1 MTDLMKETLRKVQ
14 DLQRDADYN
23 RIKRFEITCVGMY
36 FVVDI
41 TNGADEHSSTIF
53 DELDVKNCG
62 SDFIQYHID
71 QIRVATRTQYTK
83 DEILGMTVEEF
94 IRVKNICLPDAD
106 FIIYDNNAENLAFVA
121 DGDLSS
127 LVDMMHRGSYN
138 TIDSYFIKL
147 EEDSTV
153 CSFCTVR
160 DLFDNGILNI
170 NDILEIF
177 NS

>member
-1 MTDLMKETLRKVQ
+1 MKETLRKVQ

-41 TNGADEHSSTIF
+41 TSGTNEHSSVIF
-53 DELDVKNCG
+53 DE
-62 SDFIQYHID
+62 SDFDTVGSKTMQYRID
-71 QIRVATRTQYTK
+71 QIRVATRKKFTK
-83 DEILGMTVEEF
+83 DEILGMSVEEF
-94 IRVKNICLPDAD
+94 IKVKNLCMHDLY
-106 FIIYDNNAENLAFVA
+106 FVIYDNNAENLAFVA
-121 DGDLSS
+121 DGDISS

-138 TIDSYFIKL
+138 TADSYFVRL
-147 EEDSTV
+147 EEVGTV

-160 DLFDNGILNI
+160 DLFDNGILDI
-170 NDILEIF
+170 NEILETF

>member
-1 MTDLMKETLRKVQ
+1 MKETLRKVQ

-41 TNGADEHSSTIF
+41 TSVADEHSSTIF
-53 DELDVKNCG
+53 DELDFKNCG
-62 SDFIQYHID
+62 SELIQYHVD

-94 IRVKNICLPDAD
+94 IRVKNICLHDAD

-127 LVDMMHRGSYN
+127 LLDMMHRGSYN
-138 TIDSYFIKL
+138 TIDSYFVRL
-147 EEDSTV
+147 EDGSTI

-160 DLFDNGILNI
+160 DLFDNGILDI
-170 NDILEIF
+170 NDILEAF

>member
-41 TNGADEHSSTIF
+41 TSGTNEHSSVIF
-53 DELDVKNCG
+53 DE
-62 SDFIQYHID
+62 SDFDTVGSKTMQYRID
-71 QIRVATRTQYTK
+71 QIRVATRQMFTK
-83 DEILGMTVEEF
+83 DEVLGMTVEEF

-160 DLFDNGILNI
+160 DLFDNGILDI
-170 NDILEIF
+170 DEILETF